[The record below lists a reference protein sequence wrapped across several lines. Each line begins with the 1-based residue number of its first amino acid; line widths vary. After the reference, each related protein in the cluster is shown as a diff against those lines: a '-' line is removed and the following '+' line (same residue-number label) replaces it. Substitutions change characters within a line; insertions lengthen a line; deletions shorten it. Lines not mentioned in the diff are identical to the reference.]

1 MALGKAFTECFFMAL
16 GKLAVSGSAS
26 GAGLFQGTDVLPMI
40 EVCSRVNSVEV
51 HEPSEK
57 SYLPGEPAVPDELR
71 TWKLHIIGMH
81 VA

>member
-1 MALGKAFTECFFMAL
+1 M
-16 GKLAVSGSAS
+16 V
-26 GAGLFQGTDVLPMI
+26 AGLEDASAGGVEGFFQGTDVLPII